1 MKVDL
6 VIIDTV
12 SEKKSELLTGIFRE
26 SGADREL
33 WKRTLMEKK
42 GLVASNEITV
52 LQFSLETDNYYTVS
66 NSFCIF
72 M

>member
-33 WKRTLMEKK
+33 WKRTMEKK